1 MKRFVRSKN
10 LKGGLALLS
19 MMCLYFASLNLSRA
33 TDLVPIEEDE
43 IERSSAVQ
51 SASTS
56 KAVLVPRPTI
66 QKTSERDTGAQIPT
80 PQHKPIAKTS
90 TAPKPAAKIQMASV
104 KTDIPLPQKRPVLFK
119 AAPPA
124 FSSGLLSDS
133 DRKHYRQA
141 FKYLQKFKWQQALD
155 AADKAQYK
163 LPAKF
168 IRWSWLRA
176 YKGGA
181 SFENITSFMIDNP
194 DWPYRE
200 TLMRRAEQA
209 LVNPIS
215 ADQTISWFFDRS
227 PLTGMGMLRYG
238 EALLTK
244 GQTQKGEEWIRKA
257 WHEGSFSEGLER
269 KLLKQHKSLLSQA
282 DHEKRLDRLL
292 WDRDATDAIRM
303 FDKVSTEQKK
313 LAIARIRLM
322 RMARNVDAGVRQV
335 PKELYND
342 PGFVFDRVKWRRR
355 KGRDEEA
362 RELLLKMGPDAP
374 NPEIWWR
381 EREIQA
387 RQLLRKGHITQAYY
401 LASENGLTT
410 GAKFAAAEW
419 LSGWIALRFLHENE
433 NALAHFTRLYNNVS
447 YPISRA
453 RGAYWIGRAY
463 TAMKDKQSAQYWYE
477 EATKFSSTFYGQVAM
492 NELGLNDAPELKKKS
507 SFSSQVAKK
516 MDNSEQVKIVKLLA
530 ELGQERYARP
540 FLIKMTENSK
550 DTQEYVYLGKLAQ
563 DINRPDYSV
572 AVAKRASQLGTEL
585 PDISW
590 PSHSFA
596 PDRPAIEEPLI
607 MAITRQESAFAID
620 ARSRAGA
627 LGLMQLMPRTA
638 NSVSKKLK
646 LKYSKQRLT
655 TDPEYNILLG
665 SHYLGGLI
673 DGFDGSYILAIAS
686 YNAGRSRIKGWIR
699 DWGDPRSPDI
709 NTLDWIELIPF
720 SETRNYVQRV
730 MENLQVYRQLM
741 NNDEYRMVQIG
752 ADLSRGNPTN

>member
-1 MKRFVRSKN
+1 M
-10 LKGGLALLS
+10 LA
-19 MMCLYFASLNLSRA
+19 
-33 TDLVPIEEDE
+33 
-43 IERSSAVQ
+43 
-51 SASTS
+51 
-56 KAVLVPRPTI
+56 
-66 QKTSERDTGAQIPT
+66 
-80 PQHKPIAKTS
+80 
-90 TAPKPAAKIQMASV
+90 
-104 KTDIPLPQKRPVLFK
+104 
-119 AAPPA
+119 
-124 FSSGLLSDS
+124 
-133 DRKHYRQA
+133 
-141 FKYLQKFKWQQALD
+141 
-155 AADKAQYK
+155 
-163 LPAKF
+163 
-168 IRWSWLRA
+168 
-176 YKGGA
+176 
-181 SFENITSFMIDNP
+181 
-194 DWPYRE
+194 
-200 TLMRRAEQA
+200 
-209 LVNPIS
+209 
-215 ADQTISWFFDRS
+215 
-227 PLTGMGMLRYG
+227 
-238 EALLTK
+238 K

-335 PKELYND
+335 PKDLYND
-342 PGFVFDRVKWRRR
+342 PGFIFDRVKWRRR

-387 RQLLRKGHITQAYY
+387 RKLLRKGHITQAYY
-401 LASENGLTT
+401 LASKNGLTT
-410 GAKFAAAEW
+410 GAKFAEAEW
-419 LSGWIALRFLHENE
+419 LSGWIALRFLRENE

-463 TAMKDKQSAQYWYE
+463 AAMKDKQSAHYWYE

-492 NELGLNDAPELKKKS
+492 NELGLNDAPELKRKS
-507 SFSSQVAKK
+507 SFSSQVAKR
-516 MDNSEQVKIVKLLA
+516 MDDTEQVKIVKLLA

-550 DTQEYVYLGKLAQ
+550 DAQEYVYLGKLAQ

-596 PDRPAIEEPLI
+596 PEQPAIEEPLI
-607 MAITRQESAFAID
+607 MAITRQESAFAVD

-646 LKYSKQRLT
+646 LKYSKRRLT
-655 TDPEYNILLG
+655 ADPEYNVLLG